1 MLLNLLGAA
10 LISFGVFIIFLV
22 IEGKE
27 VTDEIA
33 MGILLAG
40 IGLMYVGWKLL
51 TLPVEMDFF
60 LKKTVGLIT
69 AAVGFFFAFGFPST
83 MSYQGK
89 YHLGMVHAAVLFGLT
104 FLVFGAWLL
113 LFG

>member
-10 LISFGVFIIFLV
+10 LISFGVFIIFLA
-22 IEGKE
+22 IEGKAADQT
-27 VTDEIA
+27 V

-51 TLPVEMDFF
+51 TLPVETDFF

-89 YHLGMVHAAVLFGLT
+89 YHLGMVHVAVLFGLT